1 MSKEKAKKPGVF
13 TNITIFIFLVFALA
27 SSVYLIYNLVLLSS
41 IETLI
46 RYIVIG
52 LLGLFDLFLIIKS
65 RSLIRNKVKKKKKTG
80 EIKKPKKWLFIIMLL
95 IYSII
100 CAGVAITIN
109 YLYSKIDNV
118 KTELTTNTYIGMPG
132 GRSEGYFTDIQMP
145 PPFLLFT
152 TGRQNIR

>member
-52 LLGLFDLFLIIKS
+52 VLGLFDLLLYI
-65 RSLIRNKVKKKKKTG
+65 
-80 EIKKPKKWLFIIMLL
+80 LL
-95 IYSII
+95 IY
-100 CAGVAITIN
+100 
-109 YLYSKIDNV
+109 
-118 KTELTTNTYIGMPG
+118 
-132 GRSEGYFTDIQMP
+132 
-145 PPFLLFT
+145 
-152 TGRQNIR
+152 